1 MWRRTYLFLV
11 VLRLYLALSPSYIH
25 PDEHFQGPEVIAG
38 RVFGYASHLTWEF
51 TSDSPI
57 RSVFPLRIFYGLP
70 LTLLKWI
77 CDGIGYHTISPATV
91 YYTLR
96 ALMFVLSFVLEDW
109 ALDELIHIPKERRAA
124 QMLVASSYVT
134 WTFQN
139 HTFSN
144 SVETLI
150 VLWCLV
156 LINRIK
162 EDKSHTRVLPSALLA
177 FLCVLGTF
185 NRITF
190 PPFVLIP
197 LLQLIPHFRHR
208 PVSLLVMILTAA
220 ATLLFAVVTDTEWFL
235 QKPVHL
241 SQLRETAIITPLN
254 NLLYNMDTSNLAEHG
269 LHPYYQHVVANLP
282 QLLGPALPLVFF
294 SCRMGMPMY
303 SAGFGIFALSCLKHQ
318 EARFLL
324 PAVPLILS
332 SIRVPRRMRNVW
344 VTVWIIFNVCLGLLM
359 GVFHQGGVVPAQL
372 WVGKQEG
379 TQQAFWWK
387 TYSPPTYLLGDN
399 HQGLITRD
407 LMGMRGD
414 KLLEELKVKVDC
426 DAKSA
431 TLLLAPLSATFL
443 DAYVTN
449 NSTTT
454 EVSDIALEEVWRYR
468 NHLNLDDMDFGDDGV
483 WPTLKRMI
491 GRRGIGAWKVT
502 KKC

>member
-57 RSVFPLRIFYGLP
+57 RSVFPLQIFYGLP

-77 CDGIGYHTISPATV
+77 CDGIGYHNISPATV

-109 ALDELIHIPKERRAA
+109 ALDELIHVPKERRVA

-190 PPFVLIP
+190 PPFIMIP

-208 PVSLLVMILTAA
+208 PISLLVMIVTAA

-235 QKPVHL
+235 QQRVHL
-241 SQLRETAIITPLN
+241 SQLHEIAIITPLN
-254 NLLYNMDTSNLAEHG
+254 NFLYNMDSSNLA
-269 LHPYYQHVVANLP
+269 
-282 QLLGPALPLVFF
+282 
-294 SCRMGMPMY
+294 
-303 SAGFGIFALSCLKHQ
+303 KH
-318 EARFLL
+318 
-324 PAVPLILS
+324 
-332 SIRVPRRMRNVW
+332 
-344 VTVWIIFNVCLGLLM
+344 
-359 GVFHQGGVVPAQL
+359 
-372 WVGKQEG
+372 
-379 TQQAFWWK
+379 
-387 TYSPPTYLLGDN
+387 
-399 HQGLITRD
+399 
-407 LMGMRGD
+407 
-414 KLLEELKVKVDC
+414 
-426 DAKSA
+426 
-431 TLLLAPLSATFL
+431 
-443 DAYVTN
+443 
-449 NSTTT
+449 
-454 EVSDIALEEVWRYR
+454 
-468 NHLNLDDMDFGDDGV
+468 
-483 WPTLKRMI
+483 
-491 GRRGIGAWKVT
+491 
-502 KKC
+502 